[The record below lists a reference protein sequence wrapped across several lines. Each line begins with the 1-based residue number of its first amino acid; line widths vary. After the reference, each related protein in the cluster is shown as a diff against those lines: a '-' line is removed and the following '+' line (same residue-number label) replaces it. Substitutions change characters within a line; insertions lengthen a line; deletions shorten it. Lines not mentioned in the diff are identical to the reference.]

1 MQWYYASQG
10 RQSAP
15 IDETELESLVRTG
28 VVRADTLV
36 WHEGL
41 DTWKPYSSL
50 AGPVQPPPMPS
61 VATGPGMGYCAE
73 CGRVFPLS
81 ELVAIGPV
89 SICAACKPIHLQRL
103 REGGHA
109 LGMVRYGGFW
119 VRLVARMID
128 GFAVGIV
135 GWIFQIPLLFLIPT
149 NITPGQDP
157 ATLLVPRTLAILGI
171 STLLNV
177 ILVVTYEVYFL
188 STRGATPGKMVFGLK
203 VVRADG
209 SGISKGLAAGR
220 YFASLVSMIT
230 LYIGYIM
237 AGVDDEKRAL
247 HDRICDTRVIYA
259 N

>member
-10 RQSAP
+10 RQSLP
-15 IDETELESLVRTG
+15 IDEAELENLVRSG
-28 VVRADTLV
+28 IVRPDTLV

-50 AGPVQPPPMPS
+50 LGPVQPAPMPS
-61 VATGPGMGYCAE
+61 VASGPGMGYCAE

-81 ELVAIGPV
+81 ELVPIGAV
-89 SICAACKPIHLQRL
+89 TICASCKPLHLQRL

-119 VRLVARMID
+119 VRVVARMID
-128 GFAVGIV
+128 SMATGIV
-135 GWIFQIPLLFLIPT
+135 GWIFQIPILFLIPT
-149 NITPGQDP
+149 TFTPGQDP
-157 ATLLVPRTLAILGI
+157 TAMLPRTFAILGL
-171 STLLNV
+171 STLLSLV
-177 ILVVTYEVYFL
+177 ITIAYEVYFL

-209 SGISKGLAAGR
+209 SGITRGLAAGR
-220 YFASLVSMIT
+220 YFAQWVSGIT
-230 LYIGYIM
+230 LGIGYIM
-237 AGVDDEKRAL
+237 AGMDDEKRSL
-247 HDRICDTRVIYA
+247 HDRICDTRVVYA

>member
-28 VVRADTLV
+28 VVRPDTLV

-41 DTWKPYSSL
+41 DTWKPYSTL
-50 AGPVQPPPMPS
+50 AGPAQPPPMPS
-61 VATGPGMGYCAE
+61 VASGPGMGYCAE

-81 ELVAIGPV
+81 ELVAIGNV
-89 SICAACKPIHLQRL
+89 TICASCKPLHLQRL
-103 REGGHA
+103 REGGYA

-119 VRLVARMID
+119 VRVVARTID
-128 GFAVGIV
+128 SFALGIV

-149 NITPGQDP
+149 NLAASQDP
-157 ATLLVPRTLAILGI
+157 MALVVPRTLAILGI
-171 STLLNV
+171 ATLLNL
-177 ILVVTYEVYFL
+177 ILVVAYEVYFL

-209 SGISKGLAAGR
+209 SGISRGLAAGR
-220 YFASLVSMIT
+220 YFASWVSYLT
-230 LYIGYIM
+230 LGIGYIM
-237 AGVDDEKRAL
+237 AGMDDEKRAL